1 MVLVVSDLGGA
12 GAPGSCTAS
21 TQLLWDNPLSTVRGA
36 CHSLWRTLESRGL
49 GSNMW
54 TRNLLSFF
62 FFTLKY
68 SLSVLVLFV
77 PLKTESC
84 YEAQAGLDR
93 RPSCLG
99 LLGITYL
106 TRSLLTQSQQR
117 FLGPVTMAFF
127 SWTHGRIT
135 GKIVCPVIFKG

>member
-1 MVLVVSDLGGA
+1 MPQPLENFRVQ
-12 GAPGSCTAS
+12 GSG
-21 TQLLWDNPLSTVRGA
+21 QQHVDK
-36 CHSLWRTLESRGL
+36 ES
-49 GSNMW
+49 
-54 TRNLLSFF
+54 FFIF

-93 RPSCLG
+93 RASCLR

-135 GKIVCPVIFKG
+135 GKIVCPVIFRG